1 MIAARQWPAD
11 KPLPDPEQFLAR
23 ALLESTLKE
32 MNYVPANIAPPAKS
46 N

>member
-11 KPLPDPEQFLAR
+11 KPLPDPELFLAR

-32 MNYVPANIAPPAKS
+32 MNYAPANITPPAKS